1 MSYPGFQ
8 PPQPAGQPQFAPSPG
23 YASPGLGQA
32 HPSPPL
38 LAPGVQLR
46 LIRPVPVGL
55 AINMCVT
62 ASLLWMAALGTSW
75 LVAAVGRRDLKVN
88 DLLQG
93 GVFHALERFDR
104 SLAEGWAYGLFGV
117 PTLAVVV
124 GFCLLAR
131 SQWARVAFTLTGLA
145 AIGVAVAWLGQLW
158 WWYACAG
165 VYIGIAMLLVWL
177 PSVSRWLRA

>member
-8 PPQPAGQPQFAPSPG
+8 PPQPPPRPQVAPSPG
-23 YASPGLGQA
+23 YASPGYGQT
-32 HPSPPL
+32 HPSPLL
-38 LAPGVQLR
+38 LAPGMAP
-46 LIRPVPVGL
+46 RPVRPVFVGL

-104 SLAEGWAYGLFGV
+104 SLAEGWAYGLFGA
-117 PTLAVVV
+117 PGLAVVV
-124 GFCLLAR
+124 AFCLLTR
-131 SQWARVAFTLTGLA
+131 SQWPRIAFTLTGLA

-165 VYIGIAMLLVWL
+165 AYIGVALLFVWL
-177 PSVSRWLRA
+177 PSVTRWLRA